1 MRRLQILLALV
12 VILAGF
18 FTGMARAQEPVV
30 VESIEVDLWPEYDT
44 PEMLVFYLVR
54 LEAETDLP
62 ATVALPLPEGVTEP
76 HIVAAWYPDGRL
88 DDSVEWSL
96 DTQNG
101 QSVVSVTTDTTGVWL
116 EFYAPLDHR
125 DGQRSFTFRWPG
137 GISAGEISFEV
148 MHPVG
153 ASQVTVDPAG
163 QVSQG
168 ENGLTF
174 SRLNLGR
181 ISAEDRPELS
191 LSYRKPGE
199 LPTVW
204 EGPPDPGA
212 PLAVLEVALWPEFD
226 RQETLVIYRAQLPP
240 ETQLPATVKLP
251 IPIEVGEP
259 HAVAMVGDDRNLYVA
274 EYELDKVNEWTWVS
288 VEADSLLLQIEYYA
302 DLMIE
307 SDQRYFSYLWPG
319 GVQIDSF
326 QYEVQR
332 PPTAG
337 EVLLTPPGV
346 AQVSQDGLT
355 YIRGALGPK
364 DLDEQAVI
372 NLAYEKTD
380 AAFSIDAVA
389 QQPTLERPQDTQ
401 GGTPDLTEL
410 LPWIL
415 GAFGVLIAGVGVFML
430 LRVRSSGTKA
440 SKPRRRRRGGGAEQQ
455 KLESSPIYCHVC
467 GSQASASDLFC
478 RRCGTKLRN

>member
-1 MRRLQILLALV
+1 MRRLLLVLTLTVVLGGLLA
-12 VILAGF
+12 
-18 FTGMARAQEPVV
+18 GMARAQEPAA
-30 VESIEVDLWPEYDT
+30 VESVEVALWPEYDT
-44 PEMLVFYLVR
+44 PEMLGFYLVR
-54 LEAETDLP
+54 LETETDLP
-62 ATVALPLPEGVTEP
+62 ATVTLPLPEDVTEP

-101 QSVVSVTTDTTGVWL
+101 HSVVSVTTDTTGVWL
-116 EFYAPLDHR
+116 EFYAPLEHQG
-125 DGQRSFTFRWPG
+125 GQRSYTFRWPG
-137 GISAGEISFEV
+137 GISAREFNFEV

-153 ASQVTVDPAG
+153 ASGVVVDPAG
-163 QVSQG
+163 QVSQDD
-168 ENGLTF
+168 NSLTF

-181 ISAEDRPELS
+181 VAADDTPEIS

-199 LPTVW
+199 LPLVW
-204 EGPPDPGA
+204 EGPPDPAA

-226 RQETLVIYRAQLPP
+226 RQETLVIYRAQLPS

-259 HAVAMVGDDRNLYVA
+259 HAVATIGEDRNLYVA
-274 EYELDKVNEWTWVS
+274 EYEMDKVNEWSWIS
-288 VEADSLLLQIEYYA
+288 VEANSLLLQIEYYA
-302 DLMIE
+302 DLRIE

-319 GVQIDSF
+319 GVQIDTF
-326 QYEVQR
+326 QYEIQR

-364 DLDEQAVI
+364 GADEQVAI
-372 NLAYEKTD
+372 NLGYQKADET
-380 AAFSIDAVA
+380 FSIDAVV
-389 QQPTLERPQDTQ
+389 QQPTLERPPDTQ
-401 GGTPDLTEL
+401 GSTPDLTEL

-415 GAFGVLIAGVGVFML
+415 GGFGVLIAGVGVFML
-430 LRVRSSGTKA
+430 LRVRAAGSKA
-440 SKPRRRRRGGGAEQQ
+440 SKPRRRRRRKSADEQ

-467 GSQASASDLFC
+467 GSQASASDMFC